1 MTSSL
6 LRLIKMNM
14 TSLQHNT
21 PITLLIC
28 ALGGEGGGVLSE
40 WLVDVARHAGYYA
53 QATSIPGVAQRTGA
67 TTYYIEVY
75 PVSMA
80 DLALQGKR
88 RPIFSL
94 NPVPGKLDMMIS
106 SELLETARQVTN
118 GLPAK
123 DATHIIT
130 SSSRA
135 LTTGERM
142 VMGDGRMDSDQL
154 LQLIEANAA
163 RLNVLDMNA
172 VAKDCGTIVSAVMLG
187 AIAAS
192 GLFPFAMEDYKAV
205 VGSGNAQADKSW
217 RGFER
222 AHELLTGQI
231 KTKEMITGMLL
242 DDPHSQISAINSNS
256 RTNTPLSIE
265 QIGTARMMEYQ
276 RESYAKLYA
285 ERLAA
290 VKQATSH
297 ADSAISTN
305 VANETAR
312 WLALWM
318 AFDDIVRVADLK
330 SRESRYQRVRGEVK
344 AGDDDLVRIYDHF
357 KPGVPEFAGLL
368 PAFLANPMLAW
379 DARRKQSGKGAFEV
393 PLKVGSHGVVG
404 MLALRFLTSLK
415 WLRVRGSRYAI
426 EQKLIDQWLDAIKR
440 AGQSGD
446 AGLAL
451 EYAKCGQL
459 IKGYGSTNE
468 RGKDNLLHIL
478 NHLSSADD
486 VKVAREAALKDEAGK
501 ALDTVLVA
509 RGAPAREVKAV
520 PIQWMKRPTQ

>member
-1 MTSSL
+1 M
-6 LRLIKMNM
+6 K
-14 TSLQHNT
+14 
-21 PITLLIC
+21 TLLIC

-40 WLVDVARHAGYYA
+40 WLVDVARHAGFHA

-67 TTYYIEVY
+67 TTYYFEVY
-75 PVSMA
+75 PVSIA
-80 DLALQGKR
+80 ALEAQGKR

-123 DATHIIT
+123 ETTHIIT

-142 VMGDGRMDSDQL
+142 VLGDGRVDSDQL

-163 RLNVLDMNA
+163 QLNVLDMNA

-192 GLFPFAMEDYKAV
+192 GLFPFAIADYKAV
-205 VGSGNAQADKSW
+205 VVGDKGVGNPIAEKSW
-217 RGFER
+217 RGYER

-231 KTKEMITGMLL
+231 ETKAMVAGMLA
-242 DDPHSQISAINSNS
+242 DDPYSQIAAPHSAS
-256 RTNTPLSIE
+256 TQPLTIE
-265 QIGTARMMEYQ
+265 QLGTARMLEYQ
-276 RESYAKLYA
+276 GAAYAKLYT
-285 ERLAA
+285 ERLTA
-290 VKQATSH
+290 VKL
-297 ADSAISTN
+297 AISSVN

-368 PAFLANPMLAW
+368 PSVLAKPMLAW
-379 DARRKQSGKGAFEV
+379 DARRKLSGKGAFEV

-404 MLALRFLTSLK
+404 MLALRCLTSLK
-415 WLRVRGSRYAI
+415 WLRARGSRYAI
-426 EQKLIDQWLDAIKR
+426 EQKLIEQWLGAIKR

-446 AGLAL
+446 AALAL

-478 NHLSSADD
+478 SHLTKADD
-486 VKVAREAALKDEAGK
+486 VRVAREAALKDEAGK

-520 PIQWMKRPTQ
+520 PIQWMKKPII

>member
-1 MTSSL
+1 
-6 LRLIKMNM
+6 MN
-14 TSLQHNT
+14 TIQNAVKNQ
-21 PITLLIC
+21 PITLLVC

-40 WLVDVARHAGYYA
+40 WLVDVARHAGYAA

-67 TTYYIEVY
+67 TTYYIEVF
-75 PVSMA
+75 PTP
-80 DLALQGKR
+80 LAELTRK
-88 RPIFSL
+88 PIFSL

-123 DATHIIT
+123 ETTQIIT

-142 VMGDGRMDSDQL
+142 VLGDGRVDSDKL

-163 RLNVLDMNA
+163 RLTVLDMNA
-172 VAKDCGTIVSAVMLG
+172 IAKECGTIVSAVMLG
-187 AIAAS
+187 AIAGS
-192 GLFPFAMEDYKAV
+192 GLFPFAIADYKAV
-205 VGSGNAQADKSW
+205 VGSGNPIADKSW

-222 AHELLTGQI
+222 GAQNMTVSD
-231 KTKEMITGMLL
+231 MLL
-242 DDPHSQISAINSNS
+242 DDATSQVQKSQ
-256 RTNTPLSIE
+256 LSIQE
-265 QIGTARMMEYQ
+265 LGAARMVEYQ
-276 RESYAKLYA
+276 GESYAKLYA

-290 VKQATSH
+290 VNEAVNKAAQA
-297 ADSAISTN
+297 ATN
-305 VANETAR
+305 ASEVVTETAR

-344 AGDDDLVRIYDHF
+344 ASADDLVRIYDHF

-368 PAFLANPMLAW
+368 PAWLANPMLAW
-379 DARRKQSGKGAFEV
+379 DAKRRLAGKGAFEL
-393 PLKVGSHGVVG
+393 PLKVGAHSIFG
-404 MLALRFLTSLK
+404 MLALRFLASLK
-415 WLRVRGSRYAI
+415 WLRTRGSRYAL
-426 EQKLIDQWLDAIKR
+426 EQKLIEQWLTAIKQ

-446 AGLAL
+446 APLAL
-451 EYAKCGQL
+451 EFAKCGQL

-478 NHLSSADD
+478 AHLKTADD
-486 VKVAREAALKDEAGK
+486 ARLGREAALKDEAGQ
-501 ALDTVLVA
+501 ALDTVLVN

-520 PIQWMKRPTQ
+520 PIFWRKK